1 MFNIDLDLKQQSS
14 NRRER
19 ARVEDS
25 TDDGKSRI
33 FVRV

>member
-14 NRRER
+14 NRRKR

-25 TDDGKSRI
+25 TDDGKARI